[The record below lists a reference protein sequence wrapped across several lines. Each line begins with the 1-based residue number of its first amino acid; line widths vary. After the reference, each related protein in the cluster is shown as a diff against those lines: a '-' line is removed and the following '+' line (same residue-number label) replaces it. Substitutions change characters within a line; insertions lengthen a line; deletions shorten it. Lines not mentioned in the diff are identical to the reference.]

1 MNLSLLPHIFA
12 ALVTASF
19 NFLLGIG
26 VLHTAILLPYFTPNN
41 NVTREKSFVL
51 SDRER
56 TWLLSAPALVLPISA
71 ALSGITMDNF
81 GRLNAL
87 RLAAVPY
94 AVSWIITATSQSFA
108 ALLVGKCL
116 SSSSYGW
123 FVNGASVYIA
133 EISPPNVRG
142 MLLHIKV
149 AFMGSG
155 TLTALAIGSKLHWR
169 TAAWINLGLTPIPV
183 ILSAFL
189 HESPLWLVTK
199 GRSLEARTALH
210 AFHKHKTFN
219 IDRCDAIEMK
229 LSAIQEL
236 HERQNFTALKMWEKM
251 KFFLD
256 PNGYKRVLMVAG
268 LRFFQDF
275 SGTSFIFGNIV
286 QFLMDF
292 GTTYDSYQIG
302 VYIGIAKLITS
313 VCMIWVMKKLSRRIL
328 MMISCAGM
336 SACMLTLG
344 IYAGYSIEDRT
355 NYQLIPLLATSL
367 YSIVAITGMFVVP
380 YMISAEAY
388 PTQVR
393 GVGQSIYSIFGC
405 ITEFSSI
412 QCYYLLQNIVHAS
425 YPFYY
430 ISLICLL
437 GCVYI
442 YVFVIETH
450 RKTFAEIES
459 HFSNDLSKPASFKG
473 GRQEL
478 NCKGNDVPLL

>member
-1 MNLSLLPHIFA
+1 
-12 ALVTASF
+12 
-19 NFLLGIG
+19 
-26 VLHTAILLPYFTPNN
+26 
-41 NVTREKSFVL
+41 
-51 SDRER
+51 
-56 TWLLSAPALVLPISA
+56 
-71 ALSGITMDNF
+71 
-81 GRLNAL
+81 
-87 RLAAVPY
+87 
-94 AVSWIITATSQSFA
+94 
-108 ALLVGKCL
+108 
-116 SSSSYGW
+116 
-123 FVNGASVYIA
+123 
-133 EISPPNVRG
+133 
-142 MLLHIKV
+142 
-149 AFMGSG
+149 
-155 TLTALAIGSKLHWR
+155 
-169 TAAWINLGLTPIPV
+169 
-183 ILSAFL
+183 
-189 HESPLWLVTK
+189 
-199 GRSLEARTALH
+199 
-210 AFHKHKTFN
+210 
-219 IDRCDAIEMK
+219 MK

-388 PTQVR
+388 PTQI
-393 GVGQSIYSIFGC
+393 GKQ
-405 ITEFSSI
+405 
-412 QCYYLLQNIVHAS
+412 YLKQKTYKVNYNETNMIDDPGKDAS
-425 YPFYY
+425 
-430 ISLICLL
+430 
-437 GCVYI
+437 
-442 YVFVIETH
+442 
-450 RKTFAEIES
+450 
-459 HFSNDLSKPASFKG
+459 ASFKW
-473 GRQEL
+473 
-478 NCKGNDVPLL
+478 KKI